1 MRNFKY
7 FTTIFCPEL
16 KKEKKINFL
25 GFGEFEIEIS
35 LSKCDLSMSHYAEKA
50 VCIFM
55 DKNLKRKK
63 EIFSKTKLVFIK
75 KKYLVLKLGKKLQ

>member
-7 FTTIFCPEL
+7 FTTNFCPEF
-16 KKEKKINFL
+16 KKEKKKLFFW
-25 GFGEFEIEIS
+25 GFGEFEIKIS

-55 DKNLKRKK
+55 DKNLKHKK
-63 EIFSKTKLVFIK
+63 RNLF
-75 KKYLVLKLGKKLQ
+75 